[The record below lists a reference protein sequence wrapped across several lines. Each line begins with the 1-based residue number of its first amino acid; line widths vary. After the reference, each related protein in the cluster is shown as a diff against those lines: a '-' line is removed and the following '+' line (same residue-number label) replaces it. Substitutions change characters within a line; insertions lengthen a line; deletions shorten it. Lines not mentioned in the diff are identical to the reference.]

1 MEEVLYVIDKAY
13 QVLSLLC
20 HGKGGYSYLVTDG
33 NLNYVL
39 KQIHHEPC
47 DYYTFG
53 DKLATELADY
63 EKLLATGIAIP
74 ILLEVDRDKERIL
87 KTYVAGPTIY
97 ELVAKDQM
105 LQTYYDQIEKMAEQ
119 VKSFHLNIDYY
130 PTNFVVQDSKLYY
143 IDYECNS
150 YMEEWSY
157 EEWGKKYWSKTK
169 EFMDTLKK
177 VE

>member
-1 MEEVLYVIDKAY
+1 MEQLEVNGKKYKILK
-13 QVLSLLC
+13 LLGK
-20 HGKGGYSYLVTDG
+20 GKGGYSYLADDG
-33 NLNYVL
+33 EQTVVV
-39 KQIHHEPC
+39 KHIHHEPC

-150 YMEEWSY
+150 CMEEWSY

-169 EFMDTLKK
+169 EFMDTSKK